1 MSSFRDCG
9 ENTDNRIRS
18 VANIL
23 RNLCVGN
30 VGECV
35 RDGESTEGCW
45 NVGEGMD
52 MGEYVGVF
60 QGMGNEFAVLTVV
73 MYTVVMKVWVDECM
87 RVCVCVC
94 FGSVATACALKTKV
108 TVINKLSMHPRTT
121 HCL

>member
-1 MSSFRDCG
+1 MRTLTIKSG
-9 ENTDNRIRS
+9 VLS
-18 VANIL
+18 VVHISRYL
-23 RNLCVGN
+23 SVDN
-30 VGECV
+30 VGDG
-35 RDGESTEGCW
+35 RDGESTKGGW
-45 NVGEGMD
+45 NLGVGVGVD
-52 MGEYVGVF
+52 IGECVGVF